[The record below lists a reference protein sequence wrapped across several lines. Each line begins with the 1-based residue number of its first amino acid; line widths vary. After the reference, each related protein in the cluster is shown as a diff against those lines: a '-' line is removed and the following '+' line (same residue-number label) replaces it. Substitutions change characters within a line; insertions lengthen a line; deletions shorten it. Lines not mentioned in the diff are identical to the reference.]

1 MILFAQRVKM
11 QRQMRKIM
19 ETPTFRKLAALPDDE
34 LRALAAGSSGRAL
47 GDQFIRELAK
57 QDLAA
62 APAAEQPRQPAPQPV
77 RENGEQERI
86 P

>member
-1 MILFAQRVKM
+1 MILFARRVKM
-11 QRQMRKIM
+11 QRQMRKIL
-19 ETPTFRKLAALPDDE
+19 ETPAFRKLAALPDDE

-62 APAAEQPRQPAPQPV
+62 DPAANRPRQPVQQPL
-77 RENGEQERI
+77 RANGEQERI